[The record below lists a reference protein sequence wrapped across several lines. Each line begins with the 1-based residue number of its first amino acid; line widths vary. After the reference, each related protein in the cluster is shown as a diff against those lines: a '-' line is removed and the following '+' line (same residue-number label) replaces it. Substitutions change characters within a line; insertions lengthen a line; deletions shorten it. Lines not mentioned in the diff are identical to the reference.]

1 MKQKGLL
8 SKTFL
13 ANLFNFSLRLALTF
27 ILGDVLGFDYRIY
40 YPLLL
45 LFLIAVGYFVHAKFV
60 FKNISYTSALKYLVH
75 LLIFNY
81 IDYLIFEILI
91 LNLVSLQVIATT
103 LVALL
108 LFIFKFLSL
117 NYLVF
122 TNSKKKY
129 LEENSSKTKARLY
142 YNKEAKIYDSHH
154 NDKTS
159 KLYYSKFISNK
170 VIDDSFQNKT
180 IMEAMCA
187 SGTQFTTDLYN
198 LTTDLTLLDIS
209 DTFIEIASE
218 RYPDA
223 KTINL
228 SLDEYKSEEYKYD
241 IVCIIGGLH
250 EVHPNIQ
257 DFMQN
262 VFNILK
268 PKGKLY
274 LMEPHKASIFNI
286 FRSIWYKLDSNF
298 QNYEAAIDVKKLI
311 YENKNLFQLNKIEYS
326 GFFGYLFILQ
336 SRHLRIPKILKTVYS
351 PVLLFIEP
359 IFNLFLPSFLKAF
372 CILEFEK
379 YE

>member
-129 LEENSSKTKARLY
+129 LEENSSKTKADY
-142 YNKEAKIYDSHH
+142 ITIKKQNYDSHH

-209 DTFIEIASE
+209 
-218 RYPDA
+218 Y
-223 KTINL
+223 
-228 SLDEYKSEEYKYD
+228 
-241 IVCIIGGLH
+241 
-250 EVHPNIQ
+250 
-257 DFMQN
+257 
-262 VFNILK
+262 
-268 PKGKLY
+268 LY
-274 LMEPHKASIFNI
+274 
-286 FRSIWYKLDSNF
+286 
-298 QNYEAAIDVKKLI
+298 
-311 YENKNLFQLNKIEYS
+311 
-326 GFFGYLFILQ
+326 
-336 SRHLRIPKILKTVYS
+336 
-351 PVLLFIEP
+351 
-359 IFNLFLPSFLKAF
+359 
-372 CILEFEK
+372 
-379 YE
+379 